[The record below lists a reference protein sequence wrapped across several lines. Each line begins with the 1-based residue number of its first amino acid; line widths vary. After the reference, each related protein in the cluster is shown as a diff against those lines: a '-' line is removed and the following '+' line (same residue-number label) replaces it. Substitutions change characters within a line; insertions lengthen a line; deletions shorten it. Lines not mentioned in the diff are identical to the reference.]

1 MYRKAKQAPEHKR
14 EACLIKELEDML
26 QKEGLSKNPSEKG
39 VFFFGL
45 NNRLFRETSVLCLL
59 LFFI

>member
-1 MYRKAKQAPEHKR
+1 VYRKAKQAPEHKR

-26 QKEGLSKNPSEKG
+26 EKEGLSKNPSEKG
-39 VFFFGL
+39 VFFWL

>member
-26 QKEGLSKNPSEKG
+26 EKEGLSKNPSEKG
-39 VFFFGL
+39 VVFFL
-45 NNRLFRETSVLCLL
+45 VK
-59 LFFI
+59 